1 MAKVKMICPFS
12 KKVCTECAIYRGRH
26 YYLCFSKEYSGTSLG
41 SNQIDELKAKYI
53 KTCKENDQKFNIPDS
68 IQTNS
73 KWIKN
78 VEEMPENPLE
88 NSKTQK

>member
-1 MAKVKMICPFS
+1 MAKMKMICPFS

-26 YYLCFSKEYSGTSLG
+26 FYLCFSKEYSGTSLG

-53 KTCKENDQKFNIPDS
+53 KTNKKQDEKFNIPDG

-78 VEEMPENPLE
+78 VEELQENIME
-88 NSKTQK
+88 NSKTRK